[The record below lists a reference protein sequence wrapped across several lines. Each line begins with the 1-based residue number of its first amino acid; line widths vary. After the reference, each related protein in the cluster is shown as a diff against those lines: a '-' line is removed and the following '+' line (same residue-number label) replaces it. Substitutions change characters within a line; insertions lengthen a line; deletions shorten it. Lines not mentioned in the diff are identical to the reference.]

1 MTKIVAFSG
10 RKQSGKTTGSHYVES
25 LINNKGLP
33 ISYRI
38 YNFAD
43 PLKEDICMNILGLTY
58 EQCYGS
64 DDDKNTMTNLVWE
77 NEQLTARR
85 AMEVIGTDI
94 FRKLRSEVWVEA
106 TMRKIERD
114 NIDLAIIPDCRFPNE
129 VDTILNANGYV
140 IRLELDPF
148 NSQSNSEKALDR
160 DKYDWSRFSLVINNS
175 NLGLEE
181 KNLQI
186 LDFLSNKGILP
197 L

>member
-1 MTKIVAFSG
+1 MTKILAFSG
-10 RKQSGKTTGSHYVES
+10 RKQSGKTTGSHYIES
-25 LINNKGLP
+25 LINNKGLS

-94 FRKLRSEVWVEA
+94 FRKLRSQVWVEA
-106 TMRKIERD
+106 TMRKIEKD

-129 VDTILNANGYV
+129 VDNILSAGGYV

-148 NSQSNSEKALDR
+148 NSNSNSETALDR
-160 DKYDWSRFSLVINNS
+160 NAYDWSKFSLVINNS
-175 NLGLEE
+175 VLTLEE

-186 LDFLSNKGILP
+186 LDFVSQKGILP

>member
-1 MTKIVAFSG
+1 MTKILAFSG

-25 LINNKGLP
+25 LINNKGLS

-64 DDDKNTMTNLVWE
+64 DDDKNTITNLVWE

-106 TMRKIERD
+106 TMRKIEKD

-129 VDTILNANGYV
+129 VDTILDANGYV

-160 DKYDWSRFSLVINNS
+160 DRYDWSRFSLVINNTD
-175 NLGLEE
+175 LTLDR
-181 KNLQI
+181 KNIHI
-186 LDFLSNKGILP
+186 LNFLSSKGILP

>member
-10 RKQSGKTTGSHYVES
+10 RKQSGKTTSSQYIES
-25 LINNKGLP
+25 LINNNGLS

-64 DDDKNTMTNLVWE
+64 DDDKNTMTNLVWD
-77 NEQLTARR
+77 NEVLTARR

-106 TMRKIERD
+106 TMRRIQKD
-114 NIDLAIIPDCRFPNE
+114 KIDLAIIPDCRFPNE
-129 VDTILNANGYV
+129 VDTILEANGYV
-140 IRLELDPF
+140 IRLDLDPF
-148 NSQSNSEKALDR
+148 NSQSNSEKALD
-160 DKYDWSRFSLVINNS
+160 KNVYDWTRFSLVVQNS
-175 NLGLEE
+175 NKTLEE
-181 KNLQI
+181 KNLEI
-186 LDFLSNKGILP
+186 KTFLSTKGILP